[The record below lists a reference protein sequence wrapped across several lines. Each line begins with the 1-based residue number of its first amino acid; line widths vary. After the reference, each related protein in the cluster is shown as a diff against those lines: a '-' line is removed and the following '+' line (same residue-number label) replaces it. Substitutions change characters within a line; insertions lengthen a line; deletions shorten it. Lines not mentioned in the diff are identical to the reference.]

1 MKVDTGLFTFQPIE
15 SDPTDRREYKRGVSR
30 IANKKNDMPG
40 FATQQSAL
48 QILTM
53 YMLNAEM
60 QNVNAKM

>member
-15 SDPTDRREYKRGVSR
+15 SDPTDGHRREHKRGVSC

-53 YMLNAEM
+53 Y
-60 QNVNAKM
+60 VKC